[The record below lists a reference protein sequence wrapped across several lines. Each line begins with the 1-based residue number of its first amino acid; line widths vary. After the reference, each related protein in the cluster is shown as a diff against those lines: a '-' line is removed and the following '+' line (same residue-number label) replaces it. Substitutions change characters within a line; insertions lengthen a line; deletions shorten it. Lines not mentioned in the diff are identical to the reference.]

1 MIVTDSVIWNN
12 NNNTW
17 NRKEC
22 MQLSRL
28 IIKFIDWMKLCIDFQ
43 WLIFFRRSCA
53 MSESSSNF
61 LLRTTKEVLLLAAVT
76 LSFVPYPSCSARP
89 RMLFAWAASFAMPFW
104 DNTKGRMVPFGVG
117 IVSMRE
123 SLRQSAA
130 GSVHVKL
137 ILGFVQDDDFLCWD
151 AIHDLFS
158 SFNSSSWNFS
168 WPGRM
173 WCWVGKVFYGLF

>member
-61 LLRTTKEVLLLAAVT
+61 LLLTTKDVLLLAAVT

-89 RMLFAWAASFAMPFW
+89 RMLFAWAASFEIPFW

-130 GSVHVKL
+130 GSV
-137 ILGFVQDDDFLCWD
+137 
-151 AIHDLFS
+151 
-158 SFNSSSWNFS
+158 SSWSWDLSRMMIFCVEMLFMIFS
-168 WPGRM
+168 AASTAVAEISVDQ
-173 WCWVGKVFYGLF
+173 VGCSAGLVRCLF